1 MAGKFAIYSMSRWWK
16 NLWNLIELLYEIIY
30 YIIKNLNNWKWE
42 VFLIYIFYLFGKRSG
57 MKMVRKWMQSHFP
70 VYFSDENEAW
80 RKWAT
85 ENIESLGGAKW
96 ESKKLSGPIR
106 PLRKVARK
114 SLNTSSKL
122 LPEGTSQEDQ
132 SERVDEMKRKVKI
145 NAGHGG
151 KDSGAVG
158 YSKKHKEKD
167 FNLNV
172 ALKVQALLKGDPN
185 IEVSLTRSTDV
196 FFELED
202 IAADAN
208 KSKADAFISIHA
220 NSASATAT
228 GTETHYTR
236 ADSKALAEVI
246 HKHMLKATGLK
257 DRGLHTGNLYVTK
270 HTNMPAIL
278 LEPGF
283 VSNPTEEALLF
294 DDNFQN
300 RFAQEIV
307 SGLKEYF
314 GIQSEAPTSSNSPHP
329 EMTVTVDNQPFTG
342 YNINNITWIPSR
354 PVGEMLGG
362 TIGYVKGKVTINGT
376 AVDTKLINGV
386 GFVTARDLTEQLGA
400 RIYWDKSNPYN
411 VFIYPK
417 L

>member
-1 MAGKFAIYSMSRWWK
+1 M
-16 NLWNLIELLYEIIY
+16 WNLIELLYEIIY

-70 VYFSDENEAW
+70 VYFTDDNEEW

-85 ENIESLGGAKW
+85 ENIESLGGSKW
-96 ESKKLSGPIR
+96 QSKKLSGPIR
-106 PLRKVARK
+106 PLRKVART

-122 LPEGTSQEDQ
+122 LPEGTSPGDQ
-132 SERVDEMKRKVKI
+132 SERMNRMKRLIVI
-145 NAGHGG
+145 DAGHGA
-151 KDSGAVG
+151 KDPGAIG
-158 YSKKHKEKD
+158 YSKKNQEKA
-167 FNLNV
+167 FNLSV
-172 ALKVQALLKGDPN
+172 ALKVNELLKNDTN
-185 IEVSLTRSTDV
+185 LEVRLTRSTDV
-196 FFELED
+196 FLELKERSD
-202 IAADAN
+202 FAN
-208 KSKADAFISIHA
+208 KAKADAFISIHA
-220 NSASATAT
+220 NSASTTAT

-246 HKHMLKATGLK
+246 HKHVLKATGLK

-283 VSNPTEEALLF
+283 VSNPTEEAILF
-294 DDNFQN
+294 DGNFQTKL
-300 RFAQEIV
+300 AQEIV

-314 GIQSEAPTSSNSPHP
+314 RVDTKAPTPSNTPYP
-329 EMTVTVDNQPFTG
+329 EMTVTVDNQSFIG
-342 YNINNITWIPSR
+342 YNINNFTWIPSR

-362 TIGYVKGKVTINGT
+362 TIDYVKGKVTINGN

-386 GFVTARDLTEQLGA
+386 GFVTARDLTDQLGA
-400 RIYWDKSNPYN
+400 RIYWEKSEPYN
-411 VFIYPK
+411 VIIYPK

>member
-1 MAGKFAIYSMSRWWK
+1 MSRWWK

-42 VFLIYIFYLFGKRSG
+42 VFLIYVFYLFGKRSG

-85 ENIESLGGAKW
+85 ENIESLGGSKW
-96 ESKKLSGPIR
+96 QSKKSSGVIK

-114 SLNTSSKL
+114 RLNTSLKL
-122 LPEGTSQEDQ
+122 SQVAVSQEDQ
-132 SERVDEMKRKVKI
+132 SERMNEMKRLIVI
-145 NAGHGG
+145 DAGHGA
-151 KDSGAVG
+151 KDPGAIG
-158 YSKKHKEKD
+158 YSKKNQEKA
-167 FNLNV
+167 FNLSI
-172 ALKVQALLKGDPN
+172 ALKVNELLKNDYN
-185 IEVSLTRSTDV
+185 LEVKLTRSTDV
-196 FFELED
+196 FLELKERSD
-202 IAADAN
+202 FAN
-208 KSKADAFISIHA
+208 KAKADAFISIHA

-246 HKHMLKATGLK
+246 HKHVLKATGLK

-307 SGLKEYF
+307 AGLKEYF
-314 GIQSEAPTSSNSPHP
+314 GVQSEAPAPSNSPYP
-329 EMTVTVDNQPFTG
+329 EMTVTVDNQTFTG
-342 YNINNITWIPSR
+342 YNINNTTWIPSR

-376 AVDTKLINGV
+376 SVETKLINGV
-386 GFVTARDLTEQLGA
+386 GFVTARDLTDQLGA